1 MNESGEKKLWKFEEE
16 IYTETDTYKFLRL
29 SNYCEKY

>member
-1 MNESGEKKLWKFEEE
+1 MKVAKKKLWKFEEE